1 MNRKPGNHVFGDC
14 MARPEVG
21 FRTYPAEG
29 VPGMRPLE
37 LLKATKMLWGLT
49 ASWFAWIAG
58 LVLLIL
64 PLVALIWLWWKVRSG
79 CKPVEEAIRRVDQL
93 SARNPFDPRRGLS
106 VSVFNQLTQNGIL
119 PKGD

>member
-1 MNRKPGNHVFGDC
+1 
-14 MARPEVG
+14 
-21 FRTYPAEG
+21 
-29 VPGMRPLE
+29 MRPLE

-49 ASWFAWIAG
+49 APWFAWIAA

-93 SARNPFDPRRGLS
+93 SSRNPFDPRRGLS

>member
-1 MNRKPGNHVFGDC
+1 
-14 MARPEVG
+14 
-21 FRTYPAEG
+21 
-29 VPGMRPLE
+29 MRPLE

-49 ASWFAWIAG
+49 PSWFAWIAA

-79 CKPVEEAIRRVDQL
+79 CKPVEEAIRRVD
-93 SARNPFDPRRGLS
+93 PS